1 MDTSSFLERAN
12 SLIEQNKVNIQTKAN
27 LELQLNTLKQESEEN
42 KRALKIATA
51 AIEILNGISDDV
63 VNKALEFL
71 ETELNAALD
80 QMFIDSK
87 RNIKIRQSMFR
98 NQYPQLTFDVV
109 TGNGKVRSLKSDSGH
124 GLAQVV
130 SLISILSLIVITG
143 ARRFVI
149 LDEVISGVSI
159 KNREIIDTIL
169 WAFADIGFQYI
180 VNDHGYIPEGASV
193 YEFRMIGDKSSCSRH
208 WVEPKRN
215 EENTETEEVVTE

>member
-1 MDTSSFLERAN
+1 MEALEFLQIAN
-12 SLIEQNKVNIQTKAN
+12 SLIEKNKVNIQTKSN
-27 LELQLNTLKQESEEN
+27 LEKQLELFKEQSESN
-42 KRALKIATA
+42 KKALDIATA

-80 QMFIDSK
+80 QMFVDSK
-87 RNIKIRQSMFR
+87 RKIRIKQSMFR
-98 NQYPQLTFDVV
+98 NQYPQLTFEVI
-109 TGNGKVRSLKSDSGH
+109 TGSGSVRSLKSDSGH

-130 SLISILSLIVITG
+130 SLISVLSLIVITG

-180 VNDHGYIPEGASV
+180 VNDHGYIPKGASV
-193 YEFRMIGDKSSCSRH
+193 YEFKMIGDKSTCSRH
-208 WVEPKRN
+208 WVEEK
-215 EENTETEEVVTE
+215 EVETA